1 MNAKTYSSSAADST
15 EDPDVHVGKPKEGQD
30 TRGEGGVEY
39 EGQGVPEYIGWVS
52 SSFTA
57 INLIG
62 SIVISYGHLQELW
75 DVEDEGHDGD
85 GCHVDHHPHGAGQ
98 GLQSILLIEKK
109 NNSNIR
115 CYGTLDKVPEN
126 PTFSKG
132 EADIFYPQ
140 LYQ

>member
-1 MNAKTYSSSAADST
+1 MVDYMNAKTYSSSAADST
-15 EDPDVHVGKPKEGQD
+15 EDPDVHVGQPQEGQD
-30 TRGEGGVEY
+30 TCGEGGVEY

-75 DVEDEGHDGD
+75 DVEDEGDDGD

-98 GLQSILLIEKK
+98 GLQSNILEVDW
-109 NNSNIR
+109 
-115 CYGTLDKVPEN
+115 DKE
-126 PTFSKG
+126 
-132 EADIFYPQ
+132 
-140 LYQ
+140 